1 MEKNMKKILWAIL
14 LSSFA
19 ATPTVSASLSQTC
32 ARYFAEMDVYFSE
45 LPSDQAATLKKQ
57 YEANKEKLSY
67 LPERDQEQT
76 CSHALDKLNSYK

>member
-1 MEKNMKKILWAIL
+1 MKKMLWAIL
-14 LSSFA
+14 LSGFA
-19 ATPTVSASLSQTC
+19 TASTASASLSQTC

-45 LPSDQAATLKKQ
+45 LPSDQAAMLKKQ
-57 YEANKEKLSY
+57 YEANKENLSS